1 MRASAERGSGTAAP
15 SPDRFAA
22 SSPATKTSLAA
33 SCARTSPQR
42 STFSA
47 AVENAADARR
57 SSARAARSPRR
68 HATRSSAGR
77 RTTTTGS
84 MPRGAPATRRSN
96 ALSVSSSA
104 EASGMVELVA
114 EAVNG
119 VDDAPQLRAVLER
132 AAQPADVNVDGSL
145 VALECEPQQQ
155 RELTRLE
162 RDAGAV
168 DARFARGFVDFQ
180 AAETQRRR
188 KGDRARSRAARE
200 GFDARDHLARRER
213 LDDVVVGADLQA
225 DDAIDFL
232 RSRRQD
238 ENGKLDVLSPQRA
251 DDVEPVDH
259 RQTEIEQ
266 QQVRAVARRAQSR
279 GSVAGGV
286 AAEPFALEVVDE
298 EVADRLLVLRH
309 HDPHDAHAGDG
320 APPRAKMVALALVL
334 LQRPF
339 ALEHRLAALVDDA
352 RSDAQPAALGDDL
365 GDLAARGE
373 RIAGHHR
380 GAKVQRLR
388 HVDAA

>member
-145 VALECEPQQQ
+145 VALEFEPPHALQQDRPRERDAGVACELQQQ

-286 AAEPFALEVVDE
+286 AAEPFALEVV
-298 EVADRLLVLRH
+298 
-309 HDPHDAHAGDG
+309 
-320 APPRAKMVALALVL
+320 
-334 LQRPF
+334 
-339 ALEHRLAALVDDA
+339 
-352 RSDAQPAALGDDL
+352 
-365 GDLAARGE
+365 
-373 RIAGHHR
+373 
-380 GAKVQRLR
+380 
-388 HVDAA
+388 